1 MEFDLS
7 YGAELQVV
15 FHAELTDGTR
25 LSALL
30 TREIMPSANNSA
42 DGESETT
49 AMPVIL
55 TKD

>member
-1 MEFDLS
+1 MI
-7 YGAELQVV
+7 A
-15 FHAELTDGTR
+15 DGTAREMLTR
-25 LSALL
+25 LSAML

-49 AMPVIL
+49 AMPIIL